1 VNPLAPRLLLAG
13 ALLAAAGAAQ
23 AQSDADLRA
32 GSYLAGNC
40 ANCHGTAGRSTGA
53 LPPLAG
59 IARDG
64 LVKAMRDFRDGRRN
78 ATIMHQISKGY
89 TDQQVEL
96 MAEYFSRQ
104 KAN

>member
-1 VNPLAPRLLLAG
+1 MNPFAPRLLLAG
-13 ALLAAAGAAQ
+13 ALFVASGAIQ
-23 AQSDADLRA
+23 AQSAADLRA

-40 ANCHGTAGRSTGA
+40 ANCHGTAGRSNGA

-59 IARDG
+59 MPKDG

-78 ATIMHQISKGY
+78 ATIMHQLAKGY
-89 TDQQVEL
+89 TDEQVEL
-96 MAEYFSRQ
+96 IAEYFARQ

>member
-1 VNPLAPRLLLAG
+1 MNLLTPRLLLAG
-13 ALLAAAGAAQ
+13 ALLAAGAAQ

-32 GSYLAGNC
+32 GAYLAGNC
-40 ANCHGTAGRSTGA
+40 ANCHGTAGRSIGA

-59 IARDG
+59 IPKDG
-64 LVKAMRDFRDGRRN
+64 LIKAMRDFRDGRRN
-78 ATIMHQISKGY
+78 ATLMHQISKGY
-89 TDQQVEL
+89 TDEQIAL